1 MLTALAV
8 LALVPGIAR
17 LALFVAL
24 HLVPSDYNIVE
35 HAVSDYAV
43 GPTRRLGT
51 AMTWCSAAFWAVMAG
66 AVVLLPTR
74 ETAAVV
80 YLLILAVVFVAL
92 PFLHTDLEG
101 EPATLVGRLNL
112 VAAATWFTLSY
123 SCMGNIVRM
132 LEPLVPGGPDG
143 LPRRRQPGD
152 HGGPRR
158 ARRGTRDPTR
168 AQVPLRDQRAHLPG
182 GRQRLLHRRRGR
194 TPVGPMTPHRGPAC
208 LALPRPLEMGRPP
221 KARRRRALPDP
232 GHPHAQT
239 NDRQ

>member
-24 HLVPSDYNIVE
+24 HLVPSDY
-35 HAVSDYAV
+35 AV
-43 GPTRRLGT
+43 GTTRRLGT

-132 LEPLVPGGPDG
+132 LEPLVPGG
-143 LPRRRQPGD
+143 
-152 HGGPRR
+152 
-158 ARRGTRDPTR
+158 A
-168 AQVPLRDQRAHLPG
+168 
-182 GRQRLLHRRRGR
+182 
-194 TPVGPMTPHRGPAC
+194 
-208 LALPRPLEMGRPP
+208 
-221 KARRRRALPDP
+221 
-232 GHPHAQT
+232 
-239 NDRQ
+239 